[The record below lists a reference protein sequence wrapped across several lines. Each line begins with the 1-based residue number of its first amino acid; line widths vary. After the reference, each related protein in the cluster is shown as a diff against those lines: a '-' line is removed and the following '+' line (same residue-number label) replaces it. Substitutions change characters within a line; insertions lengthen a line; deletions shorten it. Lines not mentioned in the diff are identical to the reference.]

1 MLISDCKKY
10 RIYKGNTVTTYIF
23 DLDGTIIT
31 NGKPLHCNLAENIIS
46 LANSARVIFA
56 SARPVR
62 DMLPLLPRELH
73 DCLMVGCN
81 GAMAWQQ
88 GECLFSNRFDNRAAE
103 MMIGLL
109 QQHQVPYV
117 LDGHWSFSTSQTAH
131 TFHDYMRTLTDSEI
145 PESELVSQGVSKI
158 LILDGEFRAKTDAFL
173 QQNGFEFSLHHH
185 RHENIFDITPRQENK
200 YLALKTLGVD
210 FNRSIAFGN
219 DSNDFEMLN
228 NAGISIFTGEPHY
241 YVGASHYCKTEQL
254 PALLR
259 EFSVVQA

>member
-1 MLISDCKKY
+1 MLISDCNKY
-10 RIYKGNTVTTYIF
+10 RIYKGNAVTTYIF

-31 NGKPLHCNLAENIIS
+31 NGQPLHCNLAENIIS
-46 LANSARVIFA
+46 LSHHARVIFA

-62 DMLPLLPRELH
+62 DMLPLLPNELH
-73 DCLMVGCN
+73 GCLMIGCN

-88 GECLFSNRFDNRAAE
+88 GECLFSNRFEDRQAAT
-103 MMIGLL
+103 ILGLL

-131 TFHDYMRTLTDSEI
+131 TFHDYMRTLSDSEI
-145 PESELVSQGVSKI
+145 PESELIDQGVSKI
-158 LILDGEFRAKTDAFL
+158 LILDGEFREKMDVFL
-173 QQNGFEFSLHHH
+173 HQKGFEFSLHHH
-185 RHENIFDITPRQENK
+185 RHENIFDITPREQNK
-200 YLALKTLGVD
+200 YLALKMLGVD

-241 YVGASHYCKTEQL
+241 YPGASHYCKTEHL